1 MRKKKFL
8 AYCWR
13 ALRFA
18 ARNIIRAFFVL
29 AVVTAALMC
38 AAWFAALR
46 YFNAQGIGNMLTQG
60 LSRAFDRPV
69 VMEGIKLVSINAVEI
84 KNLKIIDNGES
95 YNELVSVG
103 SVIIRYDL
111 LPIRYGHIVI
121 NEVIL
126 NQPAVSIIKD
136 KDGALNTAGL
146 KISGSQI
153 ARGTQFEAAAPDGS
167 PLRVIIEDWTLTNGT
182 FSYRDVKGNISH
194 SLNGVSVRFENL
206 RFNDFTEYDLNFVLR
221 NKIKDKIIETEIS
234 SKGSVNLASFKPA
247 EMALKNARFEIRGF
261 KKPLAFNAE
270 AENFSA
276 PRAVVTA
283 ALPAFKHE
291 DLSLFAS
298 KHFDFELPA
307 VNIKAKLAFEDGF
320 KKVRIPS
327 LNIKNKDINIDVSG
341 SFDAAGGAPRAE
353 LDFKTKEFEASRADY
368 AGLLKPYSVKGK
380 ISAEGSFVYT
390 AGRAAFPKIS
400 AELNGVSA
408 LISNFTIENV
418 KAKYTAEA
426 DFDFMS
432 AAVQD
437 GVFKVGRQ
445 TVSNIMGKASYEHKK
460 QNFYALLDKSSLFN
474 GQKIKMSVA
483 IAKVR
488 SKKSRTVR
496 TMLHVERFD
505 PVEVF
510 ETVEDFVAALAG
522 NDKGGGTPKKDTS
535 SLDWL
540 RNFRAA
546 LPAFMPNVSGVIF
559 AENFISPIATGSNF
573 NAEVNLKNLLPGM
586 DKLDGKIDLRLE
598 NGTILR
604 LQEAADRWK
613 ALGIAFQPF
622 VIMNNMERM
631 GSFKMGQVLKDTP
644 FEILTASAD
653 FDKGKMDINNFYLD
667 GRVIAATVAGRVDW
681 VGEDMDLDI
690 FTMFKNTSKR
700 GVLSENLTDE
710 SGEPALS
717 FRTSGGMMK
726 PAVAIKSPKKTGSQ
740 IKAARERGL
749 RTDFAAVKK
758 FAKEN

>member
-1 MRKKKFL
+1 MRKKKL
-8 AYCWR
+8 LVYCWG
-13 ALRFA
+13 ALRFIT
-18 ARNIIRAFFVL
+18 RNIIRALFAL
-29 AVVTAALMC
+29 AVVAALLMC
-38 AAWFAALR
+38 AAWFAALK
-46 YFNAQGIGNMLTQG
+46 YFNAQSIGNMLTQG
-60 LSRAFDRPV
+60 LQRAFNRPV

-84 KNLKIIDNGES
+84 KNLKIIDKGES

-111 LPIRYGHIVI
+111 LPIMRGRIVI

-126 NQPAVSIIKD
+126 NQPAVSVIKD
-136 KDGALNTAGL
+136 KDGVLNTADL
-146 KISGSQI
+146 KIIGSQI
-153 ARGTQFEAAAPDGS
+153 AGGTEFEAAAPDGS
-167 PLRVIIEDWTLTNGT
+167 RLQVIIEDWTLANGT
-182 FSYRDVKGNISH
+182 FGYRDVKGNISH
-194 SLNGVSVRFENL
+194 SLNDVSVRFYNL
-206 RFNDFTEYDLNFVLR
+206 KFNDFTEYDLNFVLR
-221 NKIKDKIIETEIS
+221 NKIKDKIMETEVY
-234 SKGSVNLASFKPA
+234 SKGAVNLAAFKPSD
-247 EMALKNARFEIRGF
+247 MALKNARVEIRGL
-261 KKPLAFNAE
+261 KKPLAFNADV
-270 AENFSA
+270 ENFAS
-276 PRAVVTA
+276 PRAVITA
-283 ALPAFKHE
+283 ALPAFKYE
-291 DLSLFAS
+291 DISLLIA
-298 KHFDFELPA
+298 KPFDFEMPA
-307 VNIKAKLAFEDGF
+307 VNVKAKLAFEDGF
-320 KKVRIPS
+320 KKVGIPS
-327 LNIKNKDINIDVSG
+327 LNIKNKDINIDISG
-341 SFDAAGGAPRAE
+341 SFDAASGAARAE
-353 LDFKTKEFEASRADY
+353 LGFKTKEFEVSKADY
-368 AGLLKPYSVKGK
+368 AGILKPYAVKGK
-380 ISAEGSFVYT
+380 IT
-390 AGRAAFPKIS
+390 AAGNFIFADGRAYFPKVA

-426 DFDFMS
+426 NFDSMS
-432 AAVQD
+432 ASVRD

-445 TVSNIMGKASYEHKK
+445 TVSNISGKASYEHKK
-460 QNFYALLDKSSLFN
+460 QNFYALLDNYSLFN
-474 GQKIKMSVA
+474 GQNIKMSVA

-488 SKKSRTVR
+488 DKKNRTVK
-496 TMLHVERFD
+496 TMLHIGRFD
-505 PVEVF
+505 PIEVF

-522 NDKGGGTPKKDTS
+522 SAGGEGAPKDAS
-535 SLDWL
+535 RLYWL

-559 AENFISPIATGSNF
+559 AEKFVSPIATGSNF

-586 DKLDGKIDLRLE
+586 NKLDGKIDLRLE

-653 FDKGKMDINNFYLD
+653 FNDGKMNINNFYLD
-667 GRVIAATVAGRVDW
+667 GRVIAAAIDGRVDW

-710 SGEPALS
+710 SGEPALA
-717 FRTSGGMMK
+717 FRAWGSMMK
-726 PAVAIKSPKKTGSQ
+726 PGVAIKSPKKTGSH

-758 FAKEN
+758 FVKEK